1 MYRNKH
7 YNKLKGMIGGLMNE
21 GLKPTIEILQ
31 ENRPTSDIIPVK
43 NTENLIRPKPSI
55 PMPRPKITENKDPA
69 KRLRELAKKSTIIQ
83 IKEQSGGKTYGTTAT
98 EENYGGSSNLKKIL
112 NAIPVKTLKLLLKV

>member
-31 ENRPTSDIIPVK
+31 ENRPLDSLPVK
-43 NTENLIRPKPSI
+43 NTENLIKPK
-55 PMPRPKITENKDPA
+55 PRPKIPETKDPA
-69 KRLRELAKKSTIIQ
+69 KRLRELAKKSKIIQ
-83 IKEQSGGKTYGTTAT
+83 IKDTSGGKTYGTTAT

-112 NAIPVKTLKLLLKV
+112 NAIPVKTLKLLLKL